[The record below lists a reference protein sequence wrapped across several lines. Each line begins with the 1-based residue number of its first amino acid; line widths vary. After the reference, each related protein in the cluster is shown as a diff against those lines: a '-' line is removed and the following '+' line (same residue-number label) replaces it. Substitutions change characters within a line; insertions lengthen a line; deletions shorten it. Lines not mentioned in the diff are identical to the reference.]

1 MSFWE
6 IAWFIFLAYALMA
19 FLMVLFWT
27 FSDLFHD
34 NEASGWVKG
43 AWTVALVLL
52 PIVSSVVYLVVR
64 GHGMAERSMQ
74 RAEATKRAQDAY
86 IREAAGTTSP
96 SDQISQA
103 RAMLDAGTISEPEYV
118 RLKEKALV

>member
-1 MSFWE
+1 M
-6 IAWFIFLAYALMA
+6 
-19 FLMVLFWT
+19 
-27 FSDLFHD
+27 
-34 NEASGWVKG
+34 
-43 AWTVALVLL
+43 ALVLL

-74 RAEATKRAQDAY
+74 RAESTKQAQDAY
-86 IREAAGTTSP
+86 IRKAAGTTSP
-96 SDQISQA
+96 SDQIAQA